1 MTYAALA
8 LATGLAFRSLWG
20 MKHGRLVGEVT
31 DAGSEALHDVD
42 WYQGIVYRVVTGLL
56 WASVLGIAW
65 SLPVAAVGYWLVD
78 QAVWQ
83 VSLNRAA
90 GNGFLSG
97 EQPTTETGP
106 WTSRKVFRNRRRILQ
121 AALGLSLLFIALFA
135 L

>member
-1 MTYAALA
+1 MTYAAAA
-8 LATGLAFRSLWG
+8 LATGLAFRALWG
-20 MKHGRLVGEVT
+20 AKHGRLVGEMT

-42 WYQGIVYRVVTGLL
+42 WYQGIVYRALTGLL
-56 WASVLGIAW
+56 WASVIGIAW
-65 SLPVAAVGYWLVD
+65 SLPLAAVGYWLLD

-83 VSLNRAA
+83 VSLNRAS

-106 WTSRKVFRNRRRILQ
+106 WISQKVFRNKGRILQ
-121 AALGLSLLFIALFA
+121 ASIGLGLLFIALFA

>member
-1 MTYAALA
+1 MTYAEAVL
-8 LATGLAFRSLWG
+8 TVGLVLRALWG
-20 MKHGRLVGEVT
+20 MKHGRLVGEMT
-31 DAGSEALHDVD
+31 DAGRQALHDVD

-65 SLPVAAVGYWLVD
+65 SLPLAAVGYWLLD

-90 GNGFLSG
+90 GNGFIAG
-97 EQPTTETGP
+97 EQPTTDTGP
-106 WTSRKVFRNRRRILQ
+106 WTSQKLFRNRGRILQ
-121 AALGLSLLFIALFA
+121 ASIGLSLLLIALFA